1 MVWVLISL
9 AAAVLLW
16 VFASMAWP
24 MVFAGPVKVFE
35 AFLDKA
41 GDGSLWEHTW
51 ASLSRVLTGFAI
63 AFVTSIPVAFLM
75 AWYDPFR
82 HVVEPWIQFIR
93 NIPPLAY
100 VFLIVA
106 ALGIGST
113 SKITVIFI
121 AAFLVMVVTI
131 FQGVKGVDTTLI
143 KAARVLGAKQKD
155 IFFKITI
162 PATTPFILVAARLGL
177 STSLTTL
184 MASEIVGGDKGLGM
198 MMLGAAAC
206 DAAPA
211 STSQADPQSAA
222 GSQTE
227 ESQAEESQA
236 EESQAETPSYE
247 PATVRVAYMPNLGS
261 AGSLFIGIEQGYFEE
276 VGLTVETFEFQ
287 GGPAEITAMASG
299 DIDIAQIGHGAHALC
314 AEGQAVIFQM
324 DHTTS
329 LSDVVVGNRSRGIET
344 AADLKGKT
352 VAVSSGTSSEVILQQ
367 ALKKAGLTMD
377 DINRV
382 EMNVEGM
389 TTAMIGNQIDACA
402 AWSPNTITL
411 QDALGENYVDLGHN
425 AEFLDSAIFPS
436 SFISTTAY
444 AEKNRDILVRFAQA
458 LNKAHDYR
466 LAHQEEMAKL
476 LADKLD
482 APEDTMIRALGE
494 ADWETI
500 TKVCGD
506 MDEIKKLYEIQQTIF
521 VDSGRLPEA
530 VPVEDYVLFDVMQ
543 EAYDGYAAAK

>member
-1 MVWVLISL
+1 MKLKKSSFWSRIPQVVWVLISL

-198 MMLGAAAC
+198 MIQKAGGYYQMDVMMLGIIL
-206 DAAPA
+206 
-211 STSQADPQSAA
+211 
-222 GSQTE
+222 
-227 ESQAEESQA
+227 
-236 EESQAETPSYE
+236 
-247 PATVRVAYMPNLGS
+247 LGI
-261 AGSLFIGIEQGYFEE
+261 IGICFEK
-276 VGLTVETFEFQ
+276 
-287 GGPAEITAMASG
+287 I
-299 DIDIAQIGHGAHALC
+299 
-314 AEGQAVIFQM
+314 
-324 DHTTS
+324 
-329 LSDVVVGNRSRGIET
+329 
-344 AADLKGKT
+344 
-352 VAVSSGTSSEVILQQ
+352 
-367 ALKKAGLTMD
+367 
-377 DINRV
+377 
-382 EMNVEGM
+382 
-389 TTAMIGNQIDACA
+389 
-402 AWSPNTITL
+402 
-411 QDALGENYVDLGHN
+411 
-425 AEFLDSAIFPS
+425 
-436 SFISTTAY
+436 
-444 AEKNRDILVRFAQA
+444 VRF
-458 LNKAHDYR
+458 LER
-466 LAHQEEMAKL
+466 RFTGWQE
-476 LADKLD
+476 
-482 APEDTMIRALGE
+482 TM
-494 ADWETI
+494 
-500 TKVCGD
+500 
-506 MDEIKKLYEIQQTIF
+506 QQ
-521 VDSGRLPEA
+521 
-530 VPVEDYVLFDVMQ
+530 
-543 EAYDGYAAAK
+543 